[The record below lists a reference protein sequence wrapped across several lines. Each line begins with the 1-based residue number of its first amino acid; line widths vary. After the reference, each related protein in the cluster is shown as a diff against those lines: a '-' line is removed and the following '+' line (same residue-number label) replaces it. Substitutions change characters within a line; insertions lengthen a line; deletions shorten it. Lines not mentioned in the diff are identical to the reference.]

1 MTKRPMVAALAS
13 VMLALVSGSLVQSTA
28 SAATERPRVIVSG
41 GASQVVEGDVIRVVA
56 RVPAAHTAKR
66 VTLERLEMPAYEGIG
81 SPTWEVVKSSAV
93 RDRPR
98 IKFKS
103 IAQQP
108 NVEKLRVRVQYRDRR
123 RARVSKPARIEV
135 WSWVQLREFPAY
147 QYTSGLRFGEAS
159 ISGRAYEAW
168 TPETW
173 SSARSWESRHTPG
186 RNCRAFRGTAGL
198 IDVSA
203 DGSAGAIQL
212 FADEAPVWTS
222 PTLTPGVAVPF
233 EVSLNLPYRFA
244 LLATNTSAATLKAFP
259 AIGDP
264 ELLCTGL

>member
-1 MTKRPMVAALAS
+1 
-13 VMLALVSGSLVQSTA
+13 MLALAIGSSVQSTA
-28 SAATERPRVIVSG
+28 SAATERPRVIVSE
-41 GASQVVEGDVIRVVA
+41 ASQVVAGDLIPVVA
-56 RVPAAHTAKR
+56 KVPAARIAKR
-66 VTLERLEMPAYEGIG
+66 ITLERLEMPVYEGLG

-93 RDRPR
+93 RGRAR

-103 IAQQP
+103 TAQQP
-108 NVEKLRVRVQYRDRR
+108 NLEKFRVRVQYRDHR
-123 RARVSKPARIEV
+123 RAVVSKPVRVEV

-147 QYTSGLRFGEAS
+147 QYTSGLRLGEAS
-159 ISGRAYEAW
+159 ISGRTYEAW

-186 RNCRAFRGTAGL
+186 RNCKAFRGTAGL
-198 IDVSA
+198 IDASA
-203 DGSAGAIQL
+203 DGSTGTIQL

-222 PTLTPGVAVPF
+222 PALTPGVAVPF
-233 EVSLNLPYRFA
+233 EIPLSMPYRFA
-244 LLATNTSAATLKAFP
+244 LLATNSSAPNVKSFP

>member
-1 MTKRPMVAALAS
+1 
-13 VMLALVSGSLVQSTA
+13 
-28 SAATERPRVIVSG
+28 VIVSG
-41 GASQVVEGDVIRVVA
+41 GAPEVVEGDVIRVVA
-56 RVPAAHTAKR
+56 KVPAARTAKR
-66 VTLERLEMPAYEGIG
+66 VTLERLALPVYEGLG
-81 SPTWEVVKSSAV
+81 SPTWEEVKSSAV
-93 RDRPR
+93 RGRAR

-108 NVEKLRVRVQYRDRR
+108 NVEKLRVRVQYQDRR
-123 RARVSKPARIEV
+123 RAVVSKPVQIEV

-147 QYTSGLRFGEAS
+147 QYTSGLRLGEAS
-159 ISGRAYEAW
+159 ISGRTYEAW

-198 IDVSA
+198 IDASA
-203 DGSAGAIQL
+203 DGSSGTIQF
-212 FADEAPVWTS
+212 FADEAPAWTS
-222 PTLTPGVAVPF
+222 PALTPGVAVPF

-244 LLATNTSAATLKAFP
+244 LLATNTSAATVKAFP
-259 AIGDP
+259 AIGDS

>member
-1 MTKRPMVAALAS
+1 MI
-13 VMLALVSGSLVQSTA
+13 ALVIGSPVQSTA

-41 GASQVVEGDVIRVVA
+41 DASQVVEGDVIRVVA
-56 RVPAAHTAKR
+56 KMPAARTSKR
-66 VTLERLEMPAYEGIG
+66 VTLERLELPVDEGLG
-81 SPTWEVVKSSAV
+81 SPTWEVVKSSPV
-93 RDRPR
+93 RGRAR

-108 NVEKLRVRVQYRDRR
+108 NVEKFRVRVQYQDRR
-123 RARVSKPARIEV
+123 RQVTSKPVSIKV

-147 QYTSGLRFGEAS
+147 QYTSGVYLTEAS
-159 ISGRAYEAW
+159 ISGHSHESWAPAV
-168 TPETW
+168 W

-186 RNCRAFRGTAGL
+186 RNCRAFRGVAGL
-198 IDVSA
+198 IDASS
-203 DGSAGAIQL
+203 DGSSGAIQL

-222 PTLTPGVAVPF
+222 PALTPGLAVRF
-233 EVSLNLPYRFA
+233 EVPLDLPYRFA
-244 LLATNTSAATLKAFP
+244 LLATNTSAPSVKSFP

>member
-1 MTKRPMVAALAS
+1 MRKRPTVAALAS
-13 VMLALVSGSLVQSTA
+13 VMVALVIGSSVQPTA
-28 SAATERPRVIVSG
+28 TAATERPRVIVSG

-66 VTLERLEMPAYEGIG
+66 VTLERLEMPVYEGLG

-93 RDRPR
+93 GGRAR

-103 IAQQP
+103 VAQQP
-108 NVEKLRVRVQYRDRR
+108 NVEKFRVRVQYRDRR
-123 RARVSKPARIEV
+123 RAIVSKPVRIEV

-159 ISGRAYEAW
+159 ISGRTYAAW
-168 TPETW
+168 TPEAW

-186 RNCRAFRGTAGL
+186 RNCRAFRGVAGL
-198 IDVSA
+198 NDASA
-203 DGSAGAIQL
+203 DGSTGSVQL
-212 FADEAPVWTS
+212 FADETPVWTS
-222 PTLTPGVAVPF
+222 PALTPGVAVPF

-244 LLATNTSAATLKAFP
+244 LIATNTSAATLKAFP